1 MIYCRVWRWPDLQ
14 SHHELKPLECCQFP
28 FAAKQNE
35 VCINP
40 FHYERIEA
48 PVLPPVLVPKYIE
61 FAQGFSVLH
70 GDSHTATNCY
80 SPAQVHQ
87 PYQQQ
92 QPLPN
97 HQNFSMLNNSTFTP
111 SSSSSMNMS
120 DECDMYSPMSESS
133 SQNTSAE
140 IATAAAATVNT
151 PTSIAYQQPTHWCS
165 ISYYELN
172 VRVGEVFHVSS
183 CRVHVDGFTDPSTY
197 GRRVCLGILTN
208 INRNSI
214 IENTRRHIGK
224 GKPPKNFI
232 LFLKNIIFQKF
243 YFENILF

>member
-1 MIYCRVWRWPDLQ
+1 MWRWPDLQ
-14 SHHELKPLECCQFP
+14 SHHELKPLDCCQFP
-28 FAAKQNE
+28 FAAKQTE

-61 FAQGFSVLH
+61 FAQGFSILH
-70 GDSHTATNCY
+70 GDNHNTTNCY
-80 SPAQVHQ
+80 SPDALKQQLNH
-87 PYQQQ
+87 PYPQQQ
-92 QPLPN
+92 HHN
-97 HQNFSMLNNSTFTP
+97 QNFSMLNNSTFTP
-111 SSSSSMNMS
+111 SSSSSMNIS

-140 IATAAAATVNT
+140 IAAVTTNT
-151 PTSIAYQQPTHWCS
+151 TSTSTSVAYQQPTHWCS

-172 VRVGEVFHVSS
+172 LRVGEIFHVSS

-197 GRRVCLGILTN
+197 GRRVCLGILSN
-208 INRNSI
+208 INRNST

-224 GKPPKNFI
+224 GKFN
-232 LFLKNIIFQKF
+232 
-243 YFENILF
+243 E

>member
-1 MIYCRVWRWPDLQ
+1 VSHRKALPHVIYCRVWRWPDLQ
-14 SHHELKPLECCQFP
+14 SHHELKPLDCCQFA

-48 PVLPPVLVPKYIE
+48 PILPPVLVPKYVE

-70 GDSHTATNCY
+70 GDSHTPTNY
-80 SPAQVHQ
+80 YQHQHQHQ
-87 PYQQQ
+87 PASS
-92 QPLPN
+92 
-97 HQNFSMLNNSTFTP
+97 HQNNFSMLNNSTFTP

-120 DECDMYSPMSESS
+120 DECDMYSPMSDNS
-133 SQNTSAE
+133 SQNTSTE
-140 IATAAAATVNT
+140 IAATA
-151 PTSIAYQQPTHWCS
+151 TSQPIAMSSSTSVAYQQPTHWCS

-172 VRVGEVFHVSS
+172 VRVGEIFHVSS
-183 CRVHVDGFTDPSTY
+183 CRVHVDGFTDPSMY

-224 GKPPKNFI
+224 GKYKI
-232 LFLKNIIFQKF
+232 KAYKK
-243 YFENILF
+243 